1 MLGVA
6 MDVFALRHHLPTL
19 ITALGTTTIFA
30 YIIRDACMTQGQ
42 ENVTGQ

>member
-6 MDVFALRHHLPTL
+6 MDVFAQRNHLHTL